1 MKISSF
7 FKYRNSTTTY
17 IIGLLFT
24 ASSIF
29 ASFSCTPAKT
39 AKGGA
44 SDSTMMSTQ
53 KYEVKKIHIG
63 SHISN
68 RPLCSQVVTIGGKDK
83 YLMLD
88 ESSIYIFDW
97 QSGNLEDS
105 ISVKACGELSNYSG
119 FTFISSDSIAVYNDA
134 QRKAFI
140 INKTG
145 KVLSE
150 CVVPTDQDNPANN
163 VSIVALNSSRANVDG
178 NNIAL
183 SGGMLGCLNMAKGMG
198 ITKIPVSELVDLTNG
213 KTKIAANYPSIY
225 LDSNWGTNYL
235 NQVYT
240 ARDSKGYTLFSYPIM
255 DKVLRY
261 NSDFTQCDTIYMQS
275 RYGEAIEPCKLSQE
289 KIEEDE
295 ALEIKYYISQ
305 TSYSNILFDPY
316 RNLYIR
322 MVEHPLSKWNVKE
335 TFVKPMS
342 FIIADTEGNVLSE
355 TPIISGSTKFL
366 SSNMHV
372 TKDGL
377 AIAMQ
382 NQDENNIY
390 FACFNIN
397 R

>member
-1 MKISSF
+1 MSSL
-7 FKYRNSTTTY
+7 FKYRNASTAY
-17 IIGLLFT
+17 VIGLLFT
-24 ASSIF
+24 ISSIF
-29 ASFSCTPAKT
+29 VSFSCTPGTT
-39 AKGGA
+39 ARGGA

-53 KYEVKKIHIG
+53 KYEVKKIYIG
-63 SHISN
+63 PHISN
-68 RPLCSQVVTIGGKDK
+68 SPLCSQVATIGGKDK

-88 ESSIYIFDW
+88 ESHIYIFDW
-97 QSGNLEDS
+97 ESGNLEDS
-105 ISVKACGELSNYSG
+105 IPTKACGELSNYSG
-119 FTFISSDSIAVYNDA
+119 FTFISTDSIVVYNDA
-134 QRKAFI
+134 QRKTFI
-140 INKTG
+140 IDKTG
-145 KVLSE
+145 KILSE
-150 CVVPTDQDNPANN
+150 CAVPTDPDNTTNN
-163 VSIVALNSSRANVDG
+163 VSIVALNASRANVYG
-178 NNIAL
+178 SNVLL

-198 ITKIPVSELVDLTNG
+198 ITKIPVSESVDLTNG
-213 KTKIAANYPSIY
+213 KAKIAAYYPSVY

-240 ARDSKGYTLFSYPIM
+240 ARDSKGNTLFSYPVM

-261 NSDFTQCDTIYMQS
+261 NSNFTKCDTIFMQS
-275 RYGEAIEPCKLSQE
+275 RYGQAIEPCKLSQE

-295 ALEIKYYISQ
+295 TLEINYYISQ

-322 MVEHPLSKWNVKE
+322 MVEHPLDKWNVKE

-377 AIAMQ
+377 AIATQ
-382 NQDENNIY
+382 NPDEDNIY
-390 FACFNIN
+390 FACFKIN
-397 R
+397 K